1 MSHLILLRGAPG
13 SGKTNVGE
21 MFACRFGWRFVELD
35 AVKRSRGDVMKF
47 DPGAFSE
54 AGRQARVALD
64 AGESVI
70 AEEFFNLE
78 LLIALFLEP
87 TGLTIQSPN
96 FVAVRLDCE
105 VEVAVR
111 RKVGLDPRIVRETHA
126 VISQRYALPDEITLD
141 TTSEAVEA
149 VVGSMVRALAARG
162 LRLTEQPA
170 TRP

>member
-1 MSHLILLRGAPG
+1 
-13 SGKTNVGE
+13 
-21 MFACRFGWRFVELD
+21 MFARRFGWRFVELD

-70 AEEFFNLE
+70 SEEFFNWE
-78 LLIALFLEP
+78 PLIALFLEP

-105 VEVAVR
+105 VEAAVR
-111 RKVGLDPRIVRETHA
+111 RKAALDPTIVRETHA
-126 VISQRYALPDEITLD
+126 LIPQRFALLNEIMLD
-141 TTSEAVEA
+141 TTSAVVEA
-149 VVGSMVRALAARG
+149 VVGRMVGALAARG
-162 LRLTEQPA
+162 LRLDEQPE